1 MRLEAL
7 FALNESF
14 YKKCENMQDWFG
26 YQESFKKD
34 DFIRY
39 FIEEWSGAVA
49 SLLLGMIFLRLYIK
63 SW

>member
-1 MRLEAL
+1 
-7 FALNESF
+7 
-14 YKKCENMQDWFG
+14 MQDWFG

-63 SW
+63 SWWKSISTGII